1 MTSSVRVQAFT
12 TYKNNPPISKLDKNR
27 PYLYNVSMAKKENA
41 VALNYNPELAKKFH
55 EASQKK
61 TDIQDF
67 IQEFLV
73 QFLSVDTK
81 TAYIKDLKFFF
92 DFLRSGN
99 VQISHPKEIQSFHF
113 QLYRDHL
120 MERGLSSATI
130 NRRLVCI
137 RSFMKWAIAAK
148 LMDHNPLDTVKLPKV
163 QTESPTVAF
172 DDEEVTKMISAPDT
186 GSHKGRTHRLVMV
199 LLFHLGLRR
208 SELTNIK
215 MHQFAHDRGHIVLRI
230 HGKGDKVRLV
240 PINQHVHEEV
250 QNYLESLKARGIE
263 LGAEDYLLQTET
275 KKRNE
280 RPMDGSTIFRVIEKY
295 ARKVG
300 ITKAVSPHSC
310 RATVI
315 SHLLDTQ
322 NTAIRDVATF
332 AGHANITTTER
343 YDKRRKNLDKSAAYQ
358 VDFYKKDA

>member
-1 MTSSVRVQAFT
+1 
-12 TYKNNPPISKLDKNR
+12 
-27 PYLYNVSMAKKENA
+27 MAKKESS
-41 VALNYNPELAKKFH
+41 ALTVNFNPELARKFQ

-73 QFLSVDTK
+73 QFLSEDTK

-92 DFLRSGN
+92 DFLKSGN
-99 VQISHPKEIQSFHF
+99 VFISHPKEIQSYHF

-120 MERGLSSATI
+120 MEKGLASATI

-172 DDEEVTKMISAPDT
+172 DDEEVGRMINAPDMDT
-186 GSHKGRTHRLVMV
+186 HKGRTHRLIMV

-215 MHQFAHDRGHIVLRI
+215 MHQFNQDRGHFVLRI

-240 PINQHVHEEV
+240 PINEEV
-250 QNYLESLKARGIE
+250 RSEINHYVEELKNHGIE
-263 LGAEDYLLQTET
+263 LGAEDYLLQTDLKSKNT
-275 KKRNE
+275 
-280 RPMDGSTIFRVIEKY
+280 RPIDGSTIFRVISRY
-295 ARKVG
+295 AKKVG
-300 ITKAVSPHSC
+300 ITKSVSPHSC

-322 NTAIRDVATF
+322 HAAIRDVATF
-332 AGHANITTTER
+332 AGHSNITTTER
-343 YDKRRKNLDKSAAYQ
+343 YDKRRKNLNKSAAYK
-358 VDFYKKDA
+358 VDFGFKKAE

>member
-1 MTSSVRVQAFT
+1 
-12 TYKNNPPISKLDKNR
+12 
-27 PYLYNVSMAKKENA
+27 MAKKNSNA
-41 VALNYNPELAKKFH
+41 LTINFNPDLAKKFQ

-61 TDIQDF
+61 TNIKDF

-73 QFLSVDTK
+73 QFLSPDTK

-92 DFLRSGN
+92 DFLNSGN
-99 VQISHPKEIQSFHF
+99 VAITHPKEIESYHF

-172 DDEEVTKMISAPDT
+172 DDHEVALMISAPDST
-186 GSHKGRTHRLVMV
+186 THKGRTHRLVMV

-208 SELTNIK
+208 SELTHIK
-215 MHQFAHDRGHIVLRI
+215 MHQFAQDRGHVVLRI

-240 PINQHVHEEV
+240 PINKHVQDEIQSYV
-250 QNYLESLKARGIE
+250 NSLKNHDIE
-263 LGAEDYLLQTET
+263 LGSEDFLLQTEVN
-275 KKRNE
+275 KKNSK
-280 RPMDGSTIFRVIEKY
+280 PMDGSTIFRVIEKY
-295 ARKVG
+295 ARIVG
-300 ITKAVSPHSC
+300 ITKDVSPHSC

>member
-1 MTSSVRVQAFT
+1 MSK
-12 TYKNNPPISKLDKNR
+12 KNSDALT
-27 PYLYNVSMAKKENA
+27 
-41 VALNYNPELAKKFH
+41 LNYNPELARKFQ

-67 IQEFLV
+67 IHEFLV
-73 QFLSVDTK
+73 QFLSPDTK

-99 VQISHPKEIQSFHF
+99 VVISHPQEIQSFHF

-120 MERGLSSATI
+120 MEKGLSSATI

-137 RSFMKWAIAAK
+137 RSFMKWAIASK

-172 DDEEVTKMISAPDT
+172 DDEEVKMMIGAPDT
-186 GSHKGRTHRLVMV
+186 STHKGRTHRLVMV

-208 SELTNIK
+208 SELTNIR
-215 MHQFAHDRGHIVLRI
+215 MHQFVHDRGHIVLRI

-240 PINQHVHEEV
+240 PVNQHVHQEV
-250 QNYLESLKARGIE
+250 NTYIESLKAQGIE
-263 LGAEDYLLQTET
+263 LGAEDYLLQTEVN
-275 KKRNE
+275 KRNIK
-280 RPMDGSTIFRVIEKY
+280 PMDGSTIFRVIERY
-295 ARKVG
+295 ARKAG
-300 ITKAVSPHSC
+300 INKSVSPHSC

-322 NTAIRDVATF
+322 NAAIRDVATF

-343 YDKRRKNLDKSAAYQ
+343 YDKRRNNLDKSAAYQ

>member
-1 MTSSVRVQAFT
+1 MSK
-12 TYKNNPPISKLDKNR
+12 KNSDALT
-27 PYLYNVSMAKKENA
+27 
-41 VALNYNPELAKKFH
+41 LNYNPELARKFQ
-55 EASQKK
+55 EAAQKK

-73 QFLSVDTK
+73 QFLSPDTK

-99 VQISHPKEIQSFHF
+99 VVISHPSEIQSYHF

-120 MERGLSSATI
+120 MEKGLSSATI

-137 RSFMKWAIAAK
+137 RSFMKWAIASK

-172 DDEEVTKMISAPDT
+172 DDEEVSMMIGAPDIST
-186 GSHKGRTHRLVMV
+186 HKGRTHRLVMV

-208 SELTNIK
+208 SELTHIK
-215 MHQFAHDRGHIVLRI
+215 MHQFVHDRGHIVLRI

-240 PINQHVHEEV
+240 PVNQHVHQEV
-250 QNYLESLKARGIE
+250 NTYIEALRSHGIE
-263 LGAEDYLLQTET
+263 LGAEDYLLQTEV
-275 KKRNE
+275 KKRNTK
-280 RPMDGSTIFRVIEKY
+280 PMDGSTIFRVIERY

-300 ITKAVSPHSC
+300 INKTVSPHSC

-322 NTAIRDVATF
+322 NAAIRDVATF

-343 YDKRRKNLDKSAAYQ
+343 YDKRRNNLDKSAAYQ
-358 VDFYKKDA
+358 VNFYKKDA

>member
-1 MTSSVRVQAFT
+1 MS
-12 TYKNNPPISKLDKNR
+12 
-27 PYLYNVSMAKKENA
+27 KKENA
-41 VALNYNPELAKKFH
+41 LTTNFNPELARKFQ

-73 QFLSVDTK
+73 QFLSPDTK

-99 VQISHPKEIQSFHF
+99 VIVSHPKEIQSYHF

-120 MERGLSSATI
+120 LERGLASATI

-137 RSFMKWAIAAK
+137 RSFMKWAIAAR
-148 LMDHNPLDTVKLPKV
+148 LIEFNPLDTVKLPKV

-172 DDEEVTKMISAPDT
+172 DDDEVLRMINAPDLAT
-186 GSHKGRTHRLVMV
+186 HKGKTHRLIMVM
-199 LLFHLGLRR
+199 LFHLGLRR
-208 SELTNIK
+208 SELTNLQ
-215 MHQFAHDRGHIVLRI
+215 MHQIVSDRGHWVLRI
-230 HGKGDKVRLV
+230 LGKGDKVRLIPMNEKV
-240 PINQHVHEEV
+240 YEEV
-250 QNYLESLKARGIE
+250 SLYVAHLRDHGHE
-263 LGAEDYLLQTET
+263 LGPHDYLLQTEIKT
-275 KKRNE
+275 KNSK
-280 RPMDGSTIFRVIEKY
+280 PMDGSTIFRIIEKY
-295 ARKVG
+295 ARSVG
-300 ITKAVSPHSC
+300 INKAVSPHSC

-322 NTAIRDVATF
+322 NAAIRDVATF
-332 AGHANITTTER
+332 AGHSNITTTER

-358 VDFYKKDA
+358 VDFEVKKSS

>member
-1 MTSSVRVQAFT
+1 
-12 TYKNNPPISKLDKNR
+12 
-27 PYLYNVSMAKKENA
+27 MAKKTSD
-41 VALNYNPELAKKFH
+41 ALTVNYNPDLARKFR

-61 TDIQDF
+61 TSIQDF

-73 QFLSVDTK
+73 QFLSEDTK

-92 DFLRSGN
+92 DFLSSGN
-99 VQISHPKEIQSFHF
+99 VSISHPKDIESYHF

-120 MERGLSSATI
+120 MERGLASATI

-137 RSFMKWAIAAK
+137 RSFIKWAVAAR

-172 DDEEVTKMISAPDT
+172 DDEEVTRMIGAPDLKT
-186 GSHKGRTHRLVMV
+186 HKGRTHRLVMV

-215 MHQFAHDRGHIVLRI
+215 MHQFANDRGHTVLRI
-230 HGKGDKVRLV
+230 LGKGDKVRLI
-240 PINQHVHEEV
+240 PINKHVQKEIQSYV
-250 QNYLESLKARGIE
+250 NKLLNQGIQ
-263 LGAEDYLLQTET
+263 LGAEDFLLQTEL
-275 KKRNE
+275 KKKNDK
-280 RPMDGSTIFRVIEKY
+280 PMDGSTIFRIIEKY
-295 ARKVG
+295 AREVG

-358 VDFYKKDA
+358 VNFGEDET

>member
-1 MTSSVRVQAFT
+1 M
-12 TYKNNPPISKLDKNR
+12 SKKDDK
-27 PYLYNVSMAKKENA
+27 
-41 VALNYNPELAKKFH
+41 ALVTHLNPELARKFQ

-61 TDIQDF
+61 SEIGDF
-67 IQEFLV
+67 IKEFLV
-73 QFLSVDTK
+73 QFLSTDTK
-81 TAYIKDLKFFF
+81 TAYIKDLQFFF

-99 VQISHPKEIQSFHF
+99 VVITHPQEIQSYHF

-120 MERGLSSATI
+120 MERGLASATI

-172 DDEEVTKMISAPDT
+172 DDEEVGRMINAPDT
-186 GSHKGRTHRLVMV
+186 TTHRGRNHRIVMV

-215 MHQFAHDRGHIVLRI
+215 MHQMMTDRGHFILRV

-240 PINQHVHEEV
+240 PLNQEV
-250 QNYLESLKARGIE
+250 AAEIQHYVDSLKANGVE
-263 LGAEDYLLQTET
+263 LGSEDYLLQTELKT
-275 KKRNE
+275 KND

-295 ARKVG
+295 VKQLG
-300 ITKAVSPHSC
+300 INKAVSPHSC

-315 SHLLDTQ
+315 SHLLDTK
-322 NTAIRDVATF
+322 NAAIRDVATF

-358 VDFYKKDA
+358 VDFELKKNA